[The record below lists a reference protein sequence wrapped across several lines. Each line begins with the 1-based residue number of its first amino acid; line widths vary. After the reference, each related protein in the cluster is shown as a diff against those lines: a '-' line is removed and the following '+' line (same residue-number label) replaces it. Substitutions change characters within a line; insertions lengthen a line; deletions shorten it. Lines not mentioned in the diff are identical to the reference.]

1 MAQRDGA
8 AGAGAEVSKYLGV
21 GLTWA
26 LSTIGFLLLGR
37 AADGR
42 LGTDPVLTLIGAF
55 VGAAA
60 GFYWMIHHLVV
71 EPRRRAE
78 REAKEEREAGGS

>member
-1 MAQRDGA
+1 MAQRDGP

-37 AADGR
+37 AVDGR
-42 LGTDPVLTLIGAF
+42 LETDPLFTLIGAF

-60 GFYWMIHHLVV
+60 GFYWMIHHLLV

-78 REAKEEREAGGS
+78 REAEDDDEAGGA